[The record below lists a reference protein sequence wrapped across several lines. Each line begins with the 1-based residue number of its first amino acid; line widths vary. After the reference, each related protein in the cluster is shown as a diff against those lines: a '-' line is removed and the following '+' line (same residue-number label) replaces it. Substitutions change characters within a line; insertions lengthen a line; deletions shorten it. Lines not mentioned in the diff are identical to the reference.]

1 MRNTITKL
9 RSFLAAVAVSIAT
22 TWERGTD
29 KVQDV
34 VWRSSQAVHEAGPT
48 KRAVALVVLL
58 ILAGAQHFVPGVF
71 PRLLLAAVA
80 GVGLLAM
87 YLDQDYVIYNQA
99 LDIAEL
105 EDELELETE
114 VEATVNELHQRG
126 LNAEF
131 DGKVWVVY
139 DHDLYSPWVTR
150 DTLVLALEAYL
161 DEKGEGQ

>member
-9 RSFLAAVAVSIAT
+9 RSFLAAAAVSIAA
-22 TWERGTD
+22 TWERVTD

-34 VWRSSQAVHEAGPT
+34 VWRSAHAVHEAGPT
-48 KRAVALVVLL
+48 KRAVALAVLF

-80 GVGLLAM
+80 GVGVIVV
-87 YLDQDYVIYNQA
+87 YLYQDYVIYSQA

-105 EDELELETE
+105 EDELELEAE
-114 VEATVNELHQRG
+114 SGAALVELHERG
-126 LNAEF
+126 LQAEY
-131 DGKVWVVY
+131 DGNRWVVY
-139 DHDLYSPWVTR
+139 DTALYSPWEPR
-150 DTLVLALEAYL
+150 DSLAQALQAYL

>member
-9 RSFLAAVAVSIAT
+9 RSFLAAAAVAIAA
-22 TWERGTD
+22 TWERVTD

-34 VWRSSQAVHEAGPT
+34 VWRSAHAGHEAGPT
-48 KRAVALVVLL
+48 NRAVDLAVLF
-58 ILAGAQHFVPGVF
+58 ILAGAPHFVPGGF

-80 GVGLLAM
+80 GVGLIVM
-87 YLDQDYVIYNQA
+87 YLYQDYVICNQA
-99 LDIAEL
+99 LGIAEL
-105 EDELELETE
+105 EDEMEIATE

-131 DGKVWVVY
+131 NGKVWVVY
-139 DHDLYSPWVTR
+139 DHGFYSPWVPR